1 MRTEGIIF
9 DIKKFAVHDGPG
21 IRTTVF
27 FKGCPL
33 RCLWCHN
40 PEGISPLKEVMAFSS
55 RCLKSCRDCLA
66 ACPRRAL
73 RKAGGIVVL
82 DRGRCDGCGACASAC
97 PAEALRMAGS
107 WTTVGEVMEELS
119 KDKPFYQESGGGV
132 TVSGGEPL
140 QQPVFLR
147 ELLAECRRQKLHT
160 AVDTSGQAPYH
171 VFEKLLPLTD
181 LFLYDVKVVDD
192 ARHRR
197 LTGMSN
203 RLLLRNL
210 VKLSR
215 SGCSLA
221 IRVPLVP
228 GCNDSPRDL
237 VDMAD
242 FCASL
247 PQRHPVHLLPYHRGY
262 GGKARRLGLQDPVAG
277 TLPPTRAMLRR
288 AMDVFSKR
296 NLNVLIGG

>member
-1 MRTEGIIF
+1 MDSKGTIF
-9 DIKKFAVHDGPG
+9 DLKKFAVHDGPG

-40 PEGISPLKEVMAFSS
+40 PEGISPLKEVMVYSS

-66 ACPRRAL
+66 ACLRHAL
-73 RKAGGIVVL
+73 RKAGGTVLL
-82 DRGRCDGCGACASAC
+82 DRGRCNGCGACARVC
-97 PAEALRMAGS
+97 PAEALRNAGDS
-107 WTTVGEVMEELS
+107 TTVGEVMGELS

-132 TVSGGEPL
+132 TCSGGEPL
-140 QQPVFLR
+140 QQPGFLR
-147 ELLAECRRQKLHT
+147 ALLAECRRQKLHT
-160 AVDTSGQAPYH
+160 AVDTSGHAPYE
-171 VFEKLLPLTD
+171 VLEGLLPLTD
-181 LFLYDVKVVDD
+181 LFLYDLKVVNE
-192 ARHRR
+192 ARHQR
-197 LTGMSN
+197 LTGGSN
-203 RLLLRNL
+203 RLILRNL
-210 VKLSR
+210 TKLSR

-228 GCNDSPRDL
+228 GCNDRPGDL
-237 VDMAD
+237 EEMAD

-262 GGKARRLGLQDPVAG
+262 GGKAKRLGLADPLAG
-277 TLPPTRAMLRR
+277 TMPPTRAMLLR
-288 AMDVFSKR
+288 AKDIFANR